1 MDLVCAC
8 VCERERKKSKRGGR
22 EGKPWA
28 GEMQIC
34 PDGDLNTSILWVGR
48 HMERHRAK
56 GLHGHPV
63 GETLH
68 PGDGRH

>member
-1 MDLVCAC
+1 M
-8 VCERERKKSKRGGR
+8 RERGEWEPGAR
-22 EGKPWA
+22 
-28 GEMQIC
+28 EMQIFS
-34 PDGDLNTSILWVGR
+34 DGDLNTSILWEGR

-56 GLHGHPV
+56 GLCGHPV